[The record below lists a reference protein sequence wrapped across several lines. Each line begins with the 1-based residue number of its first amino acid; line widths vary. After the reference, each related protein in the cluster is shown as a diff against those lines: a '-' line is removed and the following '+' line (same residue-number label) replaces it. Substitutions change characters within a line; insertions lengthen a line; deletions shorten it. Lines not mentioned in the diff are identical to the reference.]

1 MKMAHV
7 EQGMISNKYPSRQ
20 SLKSANSIHDN
31 TGLKKVSL
39 HSYIPE
45 CEVKVRLP
53 TYYEPL

>member
-1 MKMAHV
+1 MAHV